1 MLPYIFFLL
10 CLFPLDSI
18 SWPSYYLGN
27 SVVFR
32 ATSTCPQNP
41 RLTSPTCTHT
51 QLLKEEKQSHRLM
64 SLNHHRCHAHSL
76 PTIVP
81 PSISLTCWLAETKQM
96 CYVLSRHDTPKKP
109 LRILIFNGTW
119 YPISCRVVGNTI
131 IWWQNDW
138 DVTLSRFRGGGVS
151 LNTWLPPDRAKRKSD
166 SGWGFG

>member
-1 MLPYIFFLL
+1 MLPSIFFLL
-10 CLFPLDSI
+10 CLFPFDSI

-41 RLTSPTCTHT
+41 RLASPTCIHT
-51 QLLKEEKQSHRLM
+51 QLLKEEKQSRRLM

-81 PSISLTCWLAETKQM
+81 PSNSLPCWLAETKQM
-96 CYVLSRHDTPKKP
+96 CYILSYHDTPKKKT
-109 LRILIFNGTW
+109 LRILRYRMNLILNSTW
-119 YPISCRVVGNTI
+119 YPINCRFVGNTI

-138 DVTLSRFRGGGVS
+138 DVTLSRFLG
-151 LNTWLPPDRAKRKSD
+151 
-166 SGWGFG
+166 GWG